1 MLATYTRRMRNN
13 SLEIRIARSSCRRQL
28 THGICKIASQKPMT
42 GKARSILSLFT
53 GDSLFHA
60 SPVIEP
66 CHLSCELHTLQ
77 PKVYKLIDA
86 STTSVLLF
94 ICLFLSSVISID
106 GMQCMVCNF
115 RTQCFPFRSSSRG
128 KTIIMISMLNSCK
141 YSRTF
146 ANGHLALYNGHF
158 FSSRRTKNPYIDF
171 CLKPLYNGHFLQSPR
186 WLRGST
192 VFQNPLQ
199 FIAEHHG

>member
-1 MLATYTRRMRNN
+1 MLATYMRRMRNN

-28 THGICKIASQKPMT
+28 THGICKIASWKPMT

-53 GDSLFHA
+53 ADSLFQA

-94 ICLFLSSVISID
+94 TCLFLSSVISID

-115 RTQCFPFRSSSRG
+115 RTQCFHFCSSSRG
-128 KTIIMISMLNSCK
+128 KTLIMISMLNWCK
-141 YSRTF
+141 YSRTYV
-146 ANGHLALYNGHF
+146 NGYLSTTTTFFRPGGHEIH
-158 FSSRRTKNPYIDF
+158 T
-171 CLKPLYNGHFLQSPR
+171 LTH
-186 WLRGST
+186 
-192 VFQNPLQ
+192 V
-199 FIAEHHG
+199 